1 MTILRVGLCPELTV
15 PVVEKLRAAGI
26 TTVLDYLSSE
36 RESIVERT
44 GLVYGDVIRIRRS
57 LQATYAPKLRTGNE
71 LYEHLLQS
79 TAIFSTG
86 SANVDNAFGGGIY
99 TGRVTEIV
107 GASNSGKTQLCHC
120 LAANVAM
127 ASHFGVLYV
136 DTLCC
141 FSPERLRQIISA
153 SRKSGGDYV
162 KTESAALSKIRHV
175 VACDLLEV
183 VQVVDQV
190 HDTLLSGTGGCAAL
204 SDVKMVVVDS
214 LTAAASPVLTGGQYV
229 GGLSLL
235 SHLCI
240 TLQYLAA
247 RFRIAVVVTNDF
259 VAGEAGLMKP
269 ALGKYWE
276 DVPSL
281 SLELRLLG
289 DLFDAGE
296 TRELR
301 VVKSSHCDALG
312 RTVTFRIALKGIT
325 TAGLTSSCATNSI
338 AAAPFN
344 Q

>member
-1 MTILRVGLCPELTV
+1 M
-15 PVVEKLRAAGI
+15 GI
-26 TTVLDYLSSE
+26 RTVLDYLSSE
-36 RESIVERT
+36 RESIAERT
-44 GLVYGDVIRIRRS
+44 GLAYSDVIRVRRS

-71 LYEHLLQS
+71 LYEQLLES

-86 SANVDNAFGGGIY
+86 STNVDNAVGGGIY
-99 TGRVTEIV
+99 TGRITEIV
-107 GASNSGKTQLCHC
+107 GASNSGKTQLCHS
-120 LAANVAM
+120 LAANAAM
-127 ASHFGVLYV
+127 TSHFGVLYV

-141 FSPERLRQIISA
+141 FSPERLRQIIAA
-153 SRKSGGDYV
+153 SRKAGSDYV
-162 KTESAALSKIRHV
+162 KAETAALAKIRHV

-190 HDTLLSGTGGCAAL
+190 RDTLSSGKGGSTAL
-204 SDVKMVVVDS
+204 SDVKVVVVDS
-214 LTAAASPVLTGGQYV
+214 LTAAASPVLTGDQYV

-235 SHLCI
+235 AHLCI
-240 TLQYLAA
+240 TLQHLAA

-301 VVKSSHCDALG
+301 VVKSNYCNALG
-312 RTVTFRIALKGIT
+312 RTVRFRIAFKGIT
-325 TAGLTSSCATNSI
+325 TAGVTSSCVTNSI
-338 AAAPFN
+338 AAASFN

>member
-1 MTILRVGLCPELTV
+1 MTILRVGLCAELTAS
-15 PVVEKLRAAGI
+15 VVEKLRGAGI
-26 TTVLDYLSSE
+26 RTVLDYLSSE
-36 RESIVERT
+36 RESIAERT
-44 GLVYGDVIRIRRS
+44 GLPYSDVIRVRRS
-57 LQATYAPKLRTGNE
+57 LQAVYCPKLRTGNE
-71 LYEHLLQS
+71 LYEQLLES

-86 SANVDNAFGGGIY
+86 STNVDDAIGGGIY
-99 TGRVTEIV
+99 TGRITEIV
-107 GASNSGKTQLCHC
+107 GASNSGKTQLCHS
-120 LAANVAM
+120 LAANVAL

-141 FSPERLRQIISA
+141 FSADRLRQIIAA
-153 SRKSGGDYV
+153 SRKAGGDYV
-162 KTESAALSKIRHV
+162 KTETAALAKIRHV
-175 VACDLLEV
+175 IACDLLEV

-190 HDTLLSGTGGCAAL
+190 RDTLSSGSSAL
-204 SDVKMVVVDS
+204 SDVKMAVIDS
-214 LTAAASPVLTGGQYV
+214 LTAAASPVLTGDQYV

-240 TLQYLAA
+240 TLQHLAA

-289 DLFDAGE
+289 DLLDAGE

-301 VVKSSHCDALG
+301 VVKSSDHSALG
-312 RTVTFRIALKGIT
+312 RTLRFRIAFKGIT
-325 TAGLTSSCATNSI
+325 TAGVTSSSGANS
-338 AAAPFN
+338 AAASSFN
-344 Q
+344 R